1 MRYEKEQSAYRVGK
15 RKKAQCRRQPQ
26 VRKASCR
33 MDKKEKQQGLE
44 QAPEIHNRQFI

>member
-1 MRYEKEQSAYRVGK
+1 MGYEKEQSAYRVSK
-15 RKKAQCRRQPQ
+15 RKKAQCRRQPK

-44 QAPEIHNRQFI
+44 QAPEIYN